1 MVMWRVNDNCLTNEF
16 EFENFQEAL
25 VFVNRIAELAEIR
38 KHHPD
43 IFIHDY
49 RFVKISLTTHDA
61 GNKISEKDAEM
72 APMIDALYTT

>member
-1 MVMWRVNDNCLTNEF
+1 MWSANDNCLTNEF
-16 EFENFQEAL
+16 EFDNFEEAL
-25 VFVNRIAELAEIR
+25 AFVNKVAALAEAR

-61 GNKISEKDAEM
+61 GNKISEKDVEM